1 MSTPGPLADQRERD
15 RIRDALEVTLV
26 VEAAAGTGK
35 TSALVGRMVS
45 VLTAGAARLDQIVG
59 VTFTEAAAGEL
70 KLRLRGESERVRQ
83 ADDTPAVAR
92 ERLRDALPQLEE
104 ARIGTI
110 HSFCADLL
118 RERPVEA
125 GVDPCFEVA
134 PEDASGELLGRAF
147 DRWFEQQLSD
157 PSEGVRRILRRRGR
171 DEGPR
176 GWLRNA
182 AAELVER
189 RDFPASWRRDAFARD
204 PEIDVL
210 LEEMRSVG
218 NFAAAGEPRDFFT
231 KSLVAIAD
239 FVADVARRE
248 AVQETRDYDGLEA
261 TLTTFARERHW
272 TYTGFRR
279 TESTFDKPAVLAQ
292 RDALYAR
299 LQAFVAA
306 AGADLAPRLRDALW
320 PVVDAYE
327 QAKERAG
334 QLDFLDLLL
343 RARSLVRD
351 HPAVRR
357 ALQRRFT
364 HLFVDEFQDTDPLQA
379 ELLLLLAADDPNET
393 DWRRV
398 RPVPGKLFL
407 VGDPKQSIYRFRRA
421 DVALYEATKRQLAA
435 SGAELLHLTTSFRAV
450 PDIQTAVNAA
460 FAPLMQGDSPSQATY
475 VPLAPFRPATAGQP
489 AVVVLPVPAPY
500 GDYGTVVKWRIEESL
515 PDATAAFVD
524 WLVRRSGWTVT
535 ERGDGSK
542 SVPLAARHVCL
553 LFRRLRSFGED
564 MTRPYVRALEAR
576 HLPHVLVGGGSFHQR
591 EEVESIRNALA
602 AIERPS
608 DEQAVFATLRGPLI
622 ALGDGALLA
631 WHERY
636 KSLNPLRPTPED
648 LPIELKEVADAM
660 ALLRDLH
667 FRRNRR
673 PIASTIGRLLAA
685 ARAHAGLAIW
695 PTGEQALANVTRLMD
710 LARRAERRGVVS
722 FRSFVDRLADDAVHG
737 EASEA
742 PVVEEGTEGVR
753 MMTVH
758 RAKGLE
764 FPVVILADMTARAT
778 PTEPQR
784 HVDPMR
790 RLCVMR
796 LAGCAPPELLEQ
808 SAAELGREQEEAVR
822 VLYVAATRARD
833 LLVVPAVGDA
843 RQEGWLQALDR
854 AVHPLA
860 PRGVVPESSHPA
872 GCPAFGDDSVPGRP
886 ASVLRPAE
894 SVAPGL
900 HRPEAG
906 THTVVW
912 WDPAALTL
920 GVEESVGLRQQK
932 LLQVDQQGV
941 RAEDGMRAHDAWQ
954 AERRRV
960 RSDGEKR
967 SQHVVTA
974 TEYATAGG
982 EPADD
987 VDVERVEGGG
997 IRPHG
1002 KRFGILV
1009 HAVMATVDLDADRA
1023 VVEAATALQARLKG
1037 APADEASAAVDVVVR
1052 ALAHPLVR
1060 RAARATQLRREVP
1073 VTVRQDDGALV
1084 EGVADAA
1091 FYEASPRPSWTVVDW
1106 KTDLEITGRLDEYRR
1121 QVGLY
1126 AAAIARATGVAARGV
1141 LLRV

>member
-1 MSTPGPLADQRERD
+1 VSAPLADQRQRD
-15 RIRDALEVTLV
+15 RIRDALDVTLV

-35 TSALVGRMVS
+35 TSELVRRMVA
-45 VLTAGAARLDQIVG
+45 VLTAGVARLDQIVG

-70 KLRLRGESERVRQ
+70 KLRLRGEIERVRQ
-83 ADDTPAVAR
+83 GDDTPAVAR
-92 ERLRDALPQLEE
+92 ARLRDALPQLEE

-125 GVDPCFEVA
+125 EVDPCFEVA
-134 PEDASGELLGRAF
+134 PEDAAGDLLGRVF
-147 DRWFEQQLSD
+147 DRWFEHELAD
-157 PSEGVRRILRRRGR
+157 PTEGVRRLLRRRGR

-176 GWLRNA
+176 GWLRAA

-189 RDFPASWRRDAFARD
+189 RDFPAPWRHGDFARD
-204 PEIDVL
+204 PEIDAL
-210 LEEMRSVG
+210 LGEMASVG
-218 NFAAAGEPRDFFT
+218 AFAKAGEPNDYFT
-231 KSLVAIAD
+231 QSLVAIAG
-239 FVADVARRE
+239 FVADVQRRE
-248 AVQETRDYDGLEA
+248 VVQGQRDYDGLEA
-261 TLTTFARERHW
+261 ALAGFVRERHW
-272 TYTGFRR
+272 TYTGFKRV
-279 TESTFDKPAVLAQ
+279 ESAFDKPAVLAQ
-292 RDALYAR
+292 RDGLYAR
-299 LQAFVAA
+299 LQNFVAA

-320 PVVDAYE
+320 PLVDAYE
-327 QAKERAG
+327 DAKERSG

-343 RARSLVRD
+343 RARALVRD
-351 HPAVRR
+351 NPAVRR
-357 ALQRRFT
+357 ELQTRFT
-364 HLFVDEFQDTDPLQA
+364 RLFVDEFQDTDPLQA

-435 SGAELLHLTTSFRAV
+435 SGAEILHLTTSFRAV

-475 VPLAPFRPATAGQP
+475 VPLAPFRSAAEGQP
-489 AVVVLPVPAPY
+489 PIVVLPVPAPY
-500 GDYGTVVKWRIEESL
+500 GDYRTIVKWRIEDSL

-535 ERGDGSK
+535 ERSDASVR
-542 SVPLAARHVCL
+542 VPLAARHVCL

-564 MTRPYVRALEAR
+564 VTRPYVRALEAR
-576 HLPHVLVGGGSFHQR
+576 HLPHVLVGGGSFHRR

-602 AIERPS
+602 AIERPR
-608 DEQAVFATLRGPLI
+608 DEQSVFATLRGPLI
-622 ALGDGALLA
+622 ALGDGPLLA
-631 WHERY
+631 WREHC
-636 KSLNPLRPTPED
+636 KSLDPLRPPPAD
-648 LPIELKEVADAM
+648 LPPALACVADAL

-673 PIASTIGRLLAA
+673 PIAETIGCLLAA

-722 FRSFVDRLADDAVHG
+722 FRAFVDRLADDAEHG

-778 PTEPQR
+778 PTEPSR
-784 HVDPMR
+784 HTDPVR

-796 LAGCAPPELLEQ
+796 LAGCAPPELLEHGP
-808 SAAELGREQEEAVR
+808 AELVREQEEAVR

-843 RQEGWLQALDR
+843 RHEGWLSALDP
-854 AVHPLA
+854 ALHPPA
-860 PRGVVPESSHPA
+860 PRAPTPESSQPV
-872 GCPAFGDDSVPGRP
+872 GCPAFGPDSVPGRP
-886 ASVLRPAE
+886 PNVRRPAE
-894 SVAPGL
+894 SVVPGL

-906 THTVVW
+906 THAVVW
-912 WDPAALTL
+912 WDPAVLEL

-932 LLQVDQQGV
+932 LLQADEAGV
-941 RAEDGMRAHDAWQ
+941 RAEDGIRAHAAWQ
-954 AERRRV
+954 AERARV
-960 RSDGEKR
+960 RADGGTPSER
-967 SQHVVTA
+967 VVTA
-974 TEYATAGG
+974 TEHATAGAG
-982 EPADD
+982 ESAA
-987 VDVERVEGGG
+987 VEVEQVGGG
-997 IRPHG
+997 GPRPHG
-1002 KRFGILV
+1002 KRFGVLV
-1009 HAVMATVDLDADRA
+1009 HAVLAAVDLDADRLG
-1023 VVEAATALQARLKG
+1023 VEALTAVQARMVG
-1037 APADEASAAVDVVVR
+1037 APPDEAGAAVDAVVR

-1060 RAARATQLRREVP
+1060 RAARAAQCRREVP
-1073 VTVRQDDGALV
+1073 VTVRLDDGTLV

-1091 FYEASPRPSWTVVDW
+1091 FFETAPAPAWTVVDW
-1106 KTDLEITGRLDEYRR
+1106 KTDVEIAGRLEEYRR